1 MASELARAQP
11 LLEARICCLDLDTF
25 FVSVERL
32 LDPTLEG
39 KPVVVGGQP
48 GSRGVVTA
56 ASYEVRRLGVKSGMS
71 LMEAGKRA
79 PNAIY
84 LPTRHEIYG
93 TYADRVREIARRFA
107 PTVLVA
113 SIDEM
118 FLDFSGCERLH
129 GSGGTASGNGS
140 EDRAGDVAIEGA
152 VLQLTAAIFDEIGL
166 PSSAGVATS
175 KVVAK
180 VASALAKPRGVMLVP
195 AGVERAVLAP
205 LPVRSFPGIGPV
217 AEAKLHAAGYQTL
230 GAVAE
235 ASVADLQKIF
245 GAWAVSISRGVQGL
259 GSGDL
264 GRERPAFAEHDPE
277 GETVG
282 SISNE
287 RTFRE
292 DVTDPAS
299 IEAVLCG
306 LCERVCW
313 RARKRHVKARTVTLK
328 LRYADFHTLTR
339 SHTTTATNSELELY
353 PIVKEMFMAARTRSL
368 PIRLLGTQLSNLGM
382 FEQLSLFDRNERV
395 GAAVDSIRARFGFA
409 AVSLATAQRGQPD
422 EARAFQAA
430 SMRTAASGSSPGT
443 CTVHS
448 SAVISNKLPLGI
460 EEIDVQ
466 AQEARGTE
474 EGRETSE
481 HPITSSVRL
490 AARARE
496 GTGAR

>member
-1 MASELARAQP
+1 MGMALELARAQP
-11 LLEARICCLDLDTF
+11 LSAPRICCLDLDTF

-39 KPVVVGGQP
+39 KPVVVGGKP

-71 LMEAGKRA
+71 LFEAGKRA

-93 TYADRVREIARRFA
+93 TYAERVRELARRFA
-107 PTVLVA
+107 PRVRVA

-118 FLDFSGCERLH
+118 YLDFSGCERLYA
-129 GSGGTASGNGS
+129 SDAAASGNGD
-140 EDRAGDVAIEGA
+140 EDRDRAGDAVIEGA
-152 VLQLTAAIFDEIGL
+152 VLKLTTAIFDELGL

-175 KVVAK
+175 TVVAK

-235 ASVADLQKIF
+235 ASLAELQKIF
-245 GAWAVSISRGVQGL
+245 GAWAASISRGVQGL

-264 GRERPAFAEHDPE
+264 GRERPAFAEHDPA

-306 LCERVCW
+306 LSQRVCW

-339 SHTTTATNSELELY
+339 SQTTLATNSELELY
-353 PIVKEMFMAARTRSL
+353 PIVKEMFVAARTRSL
-368 PIRLLGTQLSNLGM
+368 PIRLLGVQLSNLGM
-382 FEQLSLFDRNERV
+382 FEQLPLFDRNERV
-395 GAAVDSIRARFGFA
+395 GAVIDSIRARFGFA
-409 AVSLATAQRGQPD
+409 MVSLATAQRGRPK
-422 EARAFQAA
+422 EAR
-430 SMRTAASGSSPGT
+430 
-443 CTVHS
+443 V
-448 SAVISNKLPLGI
+448 
-460 EEIDVQ
+460 
-466 AQEARGTE
+466 
-474 EGRETSE
+474 
-481 HPITSSVRL
+481 
-490 AARARE
+490 
-496 GTGAR
+496 TGADSP

>member
-1 MASELARAQP
+1 MGMATELARSDP
-11 LLEARICCLDLDTF
+11 LPAPRICCLDLDTF

-39 KPVVVGGQP
+39 KPVVVGGTP

-56 ASYEVRRLGVKSGMS
+56 ASYEVRRMGVKSGMS
-71 LMEAGKRA
+71 LVEAGKRA

-84 LPTRHEIYG
+84 LPTRHEVYG
-93 TYADRVREIARRFA
+93 TYAERVREIARRFA

-118 FLDFSGCERLH
+118 FLDLSGCERMYGWDGA
-129 GSGGTASGNGS
+129 GSGDA
-140 EDRAGDVAIEGA
+140 AIESA
-152 VLQLTAAIFDEIGL
+152 ILQLTVAVFDELGL
-166 PSSAGVATS
+166 PSSAGIATS

-195 AGVERAVLAP
+195 AGIERAVLEP

-235 ASVADLQKIF
+235 ATVADLKKIF
-245 GAWAVSISRGVQGL
+245 GAWAASISRGVQGQ

-264 GRERPAFAEHDPE
+264 GRERPAFSEHDPE

-292 DVTDPAS
+292 DVSDPAS

-339 SHTTTATNSELELY
+339 SHTTMATNSELELY
-353 PIVKEMFMAARTRSL
+353 PIVKEMFLAARTRPL
-368 PIRLLGTQLSNLGM
+368 PIRLLGMQLSNLGV
-382 FEQLSLFDRNERV
+382 FEQLLLFDRNERV
-395 GAAVDSIRARFGFA
+395 GAVVDTIRERFGFST
-409 AVSLATAQRGQPD
+409 VSLATAQNH
-422 EARAFQAA
+422 EAR
-430 SMRTAASGSSPGT
+430 SLGS
-443 CTVHS
+443 
-448 SAVISNKLPLGI
+448 KK
-460 EEIDVQ
+460 
-466 AQEARGTE
+466 
-474 EGRETSE
+474 
-481 HPITSSVRL
+481 
-490 AARARE
+490 
-496 GTGAR
+496 

>member
-1 MASELARAQP
+1 MGKASELARAQP
-11 LLEARICCLDLDTF
+11 LSAPRICCLDLDTF

-39 KPVVVGGQP
+39 KPVVVGGKP
-48 GSRGVVTA
+48 GSRGVVTS

-71 LMEAGKRA
+71 LIEASKRA

-93 TYADRVREIARRFA
+93 TYAERVREIARRFA
-107 PTVLVA
+107 PKVLVA

-118 FLDFSGCERLH
+118 YLDFSGCERLY
-129 GSGGTASGNGS
+129 GSGG

-152 VLQLTAAIFDEIGL
+152 VLQLATAIFDEIGL

-175 KVVAK
+175 KIVAK

-217 AEAKLHAAGYQTL
+217 AEAKLHAAGYETL

-245 GAWAVSISRGVQGL
+245 GAWAPSISRGVQGL

-264 GRERPAFAEHDPE
+264 GRERPAFAEYDPE

-299 IEAVLCG
+299 IEAALCG

-313 RARKRHVKARTVTLK
+313 RARKRHVKACTVTLK

-339 SHTTTATNSELELY
+339 SHTTMATDSELELY
-353 PIVKEMFMAARTRSL
+353 PIVKEMFVAARTRSL
-368 PIRLLGTQLSNLGM
+368 PIRLLGIQLSNLGM
-382 FEQLSLFDRNERV
+382 FEQLPLFDRNERV
-395 GAAVDSIRARFGFA
+395 GAVIDSIRARFGFA
-409 AVSLATAQRGQPD
+409 TVSLATAQRGQAD
-422 EARAFQAA
+422 NSRAFQAA
-430 SMRTAASGSSPGT
+430 SMRADASGVTPRARIVRSSAAISNSSP
-443 CTVHS
+443 
-448 SAVISNKLPLGI
+448 LGSK
-460 EEIDVQ
+460 E
-466 AQEARGTE
+466 
-474 EGRETSE
+474 
-481 HPITSSVRL
+481 
-490 AARARE
+490 
-496 GTGAR
+496 

>member
-1 MASELARAQP
+1 MGLASELARAQP
-11 LLEARICCLDLDTF
+11 LSAPRICCLDLDTF

-39 KPVVVGGQP
+39 KPVVVGGKP
-48 GSRGVVTA
+48 GTRGVVTA

-71 LMEAGKRA
+71 LVEAGQRA

-107 PTVLVA
+107 PRVRIA

-118 FLDFSGCERLH
+118 YLDFSGCERLY
-129 GSGGTASGNGS
+129 GSRDGAGGNGGNGG
-140 EDRAGDVAIEGA
+140 EDRAGDAVIEGA
-152 VLQLTAAIFDEIGL
+152 VLQLTTAIFDELGL

-205 LPVRSFPGIGPV
+205 PPVRSFPGIGPV

-235 ASVADLQKIF
+235 ASVADLQTIF
-245 GAWAVSISRGVQGL
+245 GAWATSISRGVQGL

-264 GRERPAFAEHDPE
+264 GRERPAFSEHDPE

-292 DVTDPAS
+292 DVADPAS

-339 SHTTTATNSELELY
+339 SH
-353 PIVKEMFMAARTRSL
+353 
-368 PIRLLGTQLSNLGM
+368 
-382 FEQLSLFDRNERV
+382 
-395 GAAVDSIRARFGFA
+395 
-409 AVSLATAQRGQPD
+409 
-422 EARAFQAA
+422 
-430 SMRTAASGSSPGT
+430 
-443 CTVHS
+443 
-448 SAVISNKLPLGI
+448 
-460 EEIDVQ
+460 
-466 AQEARGTE
+466 
-474 EGRETSE
+474 
-481 HPITSSVRL
+481 
-490 AARARE
+490 
-496 GTGAR
+496 